1 MWIFFV
7 NFIVIRMNVIF
18 FLKLK
23 KFDSKS
29 MYSQYEE
36 TVTERKSSS
45 TERKSFGI
53 ERIHSVQLSTPWTQ
67 TKTDK
72 QL

>member
-1 MWIFFV
+1 M
-7 NFIVIRMNVIF
+7 NFIVIRMTVIF

-23 KFDSKS
+23 KVDSKS
-29 MYSQYEE
+29 IYSQYEE
-36 TVTERKSSS
+36 TVTERKLSS
-45 TERKSFGI
+45 TERKSCGI